1 MKFDITFSIT
11 TEESAA
17 HGDIESSGFEMQDVP
32 LRDAYNF
39 LFWNGGHCE
48 ASCSDTSAA
57 RWLTFYGELNF
68 RTGEMKDYGLH
79 FPEKLTSASRKR
91 IARLFKCVL

>member
-1 MKFDITFSIT
+1 MKFNITFSIT

-17 HGDIESSGFEMQDVP
+17 HGDFDATGFEMQDVP

-39 LFWNGGHCE
+39 LLWHGGYCE

-57 RWLTFYGELNF
+57 RWLTFYGERDF

-91 IARLFKCVL
+91 IARLFKCVQ